1 MLPFHKISLDDRDEI
16 NRRLALSDFRAA
28 EYSFANSF
36 NWGLAFGIEIA
47 YFDRFLLL
55 RSGDNPKYYLYPPGA
70 GDVRTAIQAIL
81 DDASEG
87 DYTACIR
94 AILPEQKAE
103 MEQWF
108 PNRFR
113 FTPQRHSFDYIY
125 HSEDLMRLAGKKYQ
139 AKRNHAARF
148 RKTFDWAYEPVTG
161 ANLSECVAMNKEWCR
176 LYGCNDNLSLKAETC
191 AVQRALLYFFEEE
204 LLGGLLRVDGRVIAY
219 TVGERLNSDTLIVHI
234 EKAFSESFP
243 GAYQVINQE
252 FVQRHADG
260 LAYVNREDDTGD
272 AGLRKA
278 KLSYHPAFLLE
289 KYLAEPLP

>member
-1 MLPFHKISLDDRDEI
+1 MLSFHKISIDDRDEI

-47 YFDRFLLL
+47 YFDRLLLL
-55 RSGDNPKYYLYPPGA
+55 RSGDNPKYYLYPSGA
-70 GDVRTAIQAIL
+70 GDVETAIQAIL
-81 DDASEG
+81 DDAAEG
-87 DYTACIR
+87 GYTACIR

-103 MEQWF
+103 MEQRF
-108 PNRFR
+108 PYRFR

-125 HSEDLMRLAGKKYQ
+125 HSEDLIRLAGKKYQ

-148 RKTFDWAYEPVTG
+148 RKTFDWLYEPITG

-252 FVQRHADG
+252 FVQRHAAG
-260 LAYVNREDDTGD
+260 LPYVNREDDTGD

-278 KLSYHPAFLLE
+278 KLSYHPVFLLE